1 MHILILTSS
10 YPALYQEAFEGSFVE
25 AFAEALSQSGQRVY
39 VVTQCTGASTYV
51 DAPGVVVRR
60 FLWRGKDK
68 PLSTLSLA
76 KDAGKICSYF
86 LRGWQELRRLVKSI
100 PIDVTICAWT
110 LPTGLFGWYLKQH
123 YGIPYITWSLGS
135 DIWQYAHNPL
145 SRWLLRSIL
154 RQSLKNY
161 ADGYDLIKQIQTL
174 SPTEVSFLSTTR
186 VLPTADHIQ
195 VRLREGKRN
204 VLFVGRYHPNKG
216 PDVLLEAIRLLGSQ
230 ARQGIFFHFFGLG
243 QMQAELRAKVEVYGL
258 ADCVAINGPIM
269 APVLAAYLE
278 RVDYLVI
285 PSRIES
291 IPVILSDA
299 LQKGCPIIATNVGD
313 MGKLLTDYQAGYA
326 AASAD
331 PRDLAEILERAFTE
345 HTSHKAGMTTLSRLF
360 DVHANAAKVVY
371 DIQSH
376 GLPNPLRPEP
386 QHPRSASYSE
396 QTESTT

>member
-10 YPALYQEAFEGSFVE
+10 YPAIYQEAFEGSFVE
-25 AFAEALSQSGQRVY
+25 ACAEALSQSGHRVY

-60 FLWRGKDK
+60 FPWRGRNK

-76 KDAGKICSYF
+76 KDAGKVCSYF
-86 LRGWQELRRLVKSI
+86 LRGRQELRRLVECV
-100 PIDVTICAWT
+100 PVDVTICAWA
-110 LPTGLFGWYLKQH
+110 LPTGLFGWYLKQR
-123 YGIPYITWSLGS
+123 YGIPYVTWSLGS
-135 DIWQYAHNPL
+135 DIWTYAHKPL
-145 SRWLLRSIL
+145 ARWLLQLIF

-161 ADGYDLIKQIQTL
+161 ADGYDLIEQIQAL
-174 SPTEVSFLSTTR
+174 SPAGASFLSTTR
-186 VLPTADHIQ
+186 MLPTADHTQ

-230 ARQGIFFHFFGLG
+230 TRQSAFFHFFGLG
-243 QMQAELRAKVEVYGL
+243 HMQAELQVKVAAYGL
-258 ADCVAINGPIM
+258 ADCVAINGPIT

-278 RVDYLVI
+278 VVDYLVI

-313 MGKLLTDYQAGYA
+313 LGKLLTAYQAGYV

-331 PRDLAEILERAFTE
+331 PRELAKTLERAFTE
-345 HTSHKAGMTTLSRLF
+345 HVSHKAGMAALYRLF
-360 DVHANAAKVVY
+360 DVHANAARVVH
-371 DIQSH
+371 DVHSLGLQS
-376 GLPNPLRPEP
+376 LCPEP
-386 QHPRSASYSE
+386 QLSRSTSDS
-396 QTESTT
+396 